1 MSKYTPFGVNYYS
14 LLGIHPQASN
24 QEVRKAYRELS
35 KRYHPDTTDLPEA
48 IAKAKFQQ
56 INEAYATLVNPE
68 KRLEYDQKIRRL
80 YVDDLNKRVDFYN
93 RRNSS
98 SYLDPQDR
106 PLSAGELF
114 ALLIIGITLI
124 CCLLIAITIGLI
136 RPELTIQPIEPP
148 GNQFIEIKHSL

>member
-14 LLGIHPQASN
+14 LLGLHPQASN
-24 QEVRKAYRELS
+24 QEIRKAYRELS
-35 KRYHPDTTDLPEA
+35 KRYHPDTTDMPEA

-56 INEAYATLVNPE
+56 INEAYTTLVNLE
-68 KRLEYDQKIRRL
+68 KRLEYDQKIMRL
-80 YVDDLNKRVDFYN
+80 YLDNLSQRANFND
-93 RRNSS
+93 RNSS

-114 ALLIIGITLI
+114 ALLIIGITLV
-124 CCLLIAITIGLI
+124 CCLLIAITIGLM
-136 RPELTIQPIEPP
+136 RPDLTVQPIQPP

>member
-1 MSKYTPFGVNYYS
+1 MSKHTPFGVNFYS
-14 LLGIHPQASN
+14 LLGLHPQASN
-24 QEVRKAYRELS
+24 QEIRRAYRELS
-35 KRYHPDTTDLPEA
+35 KRYHPDTTDMPEA

-56 INEAYATLVNPE
+56 INEAYATLVNSE

-80 YVDDLNKRVDFYN
+80 YIDDLSQRVNFYH
-93 RRNSS
+93 RNSS

-114 ALLIIGITLI
+114 ALLIIGVTLI

-136 RPELTIQPIEPP
+136 RPELTIQPIQPP
-148 GNQFIEIKHSL
+148 GNQFIEIQHSL